1 MTETFRTLATAA
13 RAGAAAV
20 PERPN
25 DPYRSF
31 LEATLEGAIANE
43 LPGQT
48 ALAQQHRRFEV
59 PGFEPYP
66 YGVDVDWRHNGA
78 HAGIEAKVWDVHHS
92 LFDVVKLATAIFHG
106 RLDEGFCAVAAL
118 AKHWAAGGSFG
129 AMTAGPVGV
138 WAAWDVEQLLAKPAA
153 RKAILVASGPR
164 PFEVPE
170 RIETMAAD
178 SIAMPEAPLHTLRLL
193 AVRPAAGA
201 ALLPLPPRNG

>member
-31 LEATLEGAIANE
+31 LEETLEGAIANE

-48 ALAQQHRRFEV
+48 AHAQQRRRFEV

-66 YGVDVDWRHNGA
+66 YGVDIDWRYNGT

-92 LFDVVKLATAIFHG
+92 SSTSSARHG
-106 RLDEGFCAVAAL
+106 DLPP
-118 AKHWAAGGSFG
+118 AGSTK
-129 AMTAGPVGV
+129 ASAPSLHSPSTGP
-138 WAAWDVEQLLAKPAA
+138 PAA
-153 RKAILVASGPR
+153 AS
-164 PFEVPE
+164 
-170 RIETMAAD
+170 
-178 SIAMPEAPLHTLRLL
+178 AP
-193 AVRPAAGA
+193 
-201 ALLPLPPRNG
+201 